1 MNKKILITACLG
13 VFTASAEPVTLSGD
27 NFSAMVVD
35 RENGMPVSDKPW
47 FIKFYAPW
55 CGHCKTLAPTWA
67 AFAKKHEDLNDLN
80 VGKIDCTEETN
91 RPICS
96 DYEIK
101 GYPSLLL
108 ILPFDAEK

>member
-35 RENGMPVSDKPW
+35 RENGMPVSD
-47 FIKFYAPW
+47 
-55 CGHCKTLAPTWA
+55 
-67 AFAKKHEDLNDLN
+67 KHEDLNDLN